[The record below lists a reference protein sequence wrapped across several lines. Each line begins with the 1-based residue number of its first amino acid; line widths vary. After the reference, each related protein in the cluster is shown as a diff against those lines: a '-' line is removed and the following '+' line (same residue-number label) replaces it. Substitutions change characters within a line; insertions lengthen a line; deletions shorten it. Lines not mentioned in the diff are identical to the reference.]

1 MKEGWEY
8 KKLGEVCD
16 KTVNIKWDEHP
27 NQQFKYIDLSAV
39 DRVTHKV
46 LSTSIINSTDAP
58 SRAKQLVREGD
69 VLFATT
75 RPTLKRL
82 VIIDKSLDGQICSTG
97 FCVLRPDLSAIK
109 SSWLYY
115 ALSSQSFYNYI
126 EPLQKGASYPA
137 VTDNQVK
144 SYKIPVPPLSE
155 QQRIVSYLDSAF
167 AKIDA
172 VAKNAEATLN
182 EAKALFQSALA
193 KMMEPKEGWEEVTL
207 DNICSIESTLVDPTD
222 DNYNNLLH
230 VGGANIESYTGRL
243 INLMTAKD
251 ERLTSGKYL
260 FDSNVV
266 LYNKVRPYLV
276 KVARPDFNGLCS
288 ADMYPLTPKKETTRE
303 FLYYLLIKKEFT
315 NYAIKCSAR
324 AGMPKINRN
333 SLFAYK
339 ASIPLNRKEQIR
351 IVSTLDNIRKVLMH
365 LESNLSHT
373 LAECEALKQAIL
385 RQTFE

>member
-1 MKEGWEY
+1 MKVGWEY
-8 KKLGEVCD
+8 KALGECCD
-16 KTVNIKWDEHP
+16 ILDAQRKPIKKDKRVRGTIPYYGATGLLDYVMDYIFDETLVLLGEDGAKWGAGEASAYEISGKSWVNNH
-27 NQQFKYIDLSAV
+27 A
-39 DRVTHKV
+39 H
-46 LSTSIINSTDAP
+46 
-58 SRAKQLVREGD
+58 
-69 VLFATT
+69 
-75 RPTLKRL
+75 
-82 VIIDKSLDGQICSTG
+82 
-97 FCVLRPDLSAIK
+97 VLRPNKDEIINAWLIYYLNYANLMPYIK
-109 SSWLYY
+109 GVTVPKLNQQRMSS
-115 ALSSQSFYNYI
+115 I
-126 EPLQKGASYPA
+126 RVP
-137 VTDNQVK
+137 
-144 SYKIPVPPLSE
+144 IPPLSE

-365 LESNLSHT
+365 LESNLSRT
-373 LAECEALKQAIL
+373 LTECTALKQAIL
-385 RQTFE
+385 RLDDNSHL

>member
-16 KTVNIKWDEHP
+16 FISGFAFKSNKFTKSGEPIIRISDIHDGIVDDSNVVFFNKETYNVDLS
-27 NQQFKYIDLSAV
+27 KYIIKPNDILIAMSGGTTGKIGV
-39 DRVTHKV
+39 NTNNKTYYLNQRVGLFHEKSLLNHYFLYYFLQTKREESLKV
-46 LSTSIINSTDAP
+46 ASGAAQPNLSTA
-58 SRAKQLVREGD
+58 
-69 VLFATT
+69 
-75 RPTLKRL
+75 
-82 VIIDKSLDGQICSTG
+82 QIKA
-97 FCVLRPDLSAIK
+97 F
-109 SSWLYY
+109 
-115 ALSSQSFYNYI
+115 
-126 EPLQKGASYPA
+126 E
-137 VTDNQVK
+137 
-144 SYKIPVPPLSE
+144 IPVPSLSE
-155 QQRIVSYLDSAF
+155 QLRIVSYLDAAF

-172 VAKNAEATLN
+172 VAKNAEDSLN

-365 LESNLSHT
+365 LESNLSRT
-373 LAECEALKQAIL
+373 LTECTALKQAIL

>member
-8 KKLGEVCD
+8 KKLGEVATYVNGFAFKPSDWTDNGLPIIRIQNLTNSTATFHRCNREDIPD
-16 KTVNIKWDEHP
+16 KYKIKCGEILISWSATLGVYEWLGENALLNQHIFKVEFNKVNINK
-27 NQQFKYIDLSAV
+27 KYFEFAV
-39 DRVTHKV
+39 
-46 LSTSIINSTDAP
+46 
-58 SRAKQLVREGD
+58 
-69 VLFATT
+69 
-75 RPTLKRL
+75 
-82 VIIDKSLDGQICSTG
+82 
-97 FCVLRPDLSAIK
+97 K
-109 SSWLYY
+109 SS
-115 ALSSQSFYNYI
+115 LSEMAKHTNGATMRHI
-126 EPLQKGASYPA
+126 RKGDF
-137 VTDNQVK
+137 DNIT
-144 SYKIPVPPLSE
+144 IPVPSLSE
-155 QQRIVSYLDSAF
+155 QQRIVTYLDSAF

-172 VAKNAEATLN
+172 VAKNAEASLN

-365 LESNLSHT
+365 LESNLSRT
-373 LAECEALKQAIL
+373 LTECTALKQAIL

>member
-1 MKEGWEY
+1 MKVGWEY
-8 KKLGEVCD
+8 KALGECCD
-16 KTVNIKWDEHP
+16 ILDAQRKPIKKDKRVRGTIPYYGATGLLDYVMDYIFDETLVLLGEDGAKWGAGEASAYEISGKSWVNNH
-27 NQQFKYIDLSAV
+27 A
-39 DRVTHKV
+39 H
-46 LSTSIINSTDAP
+46 
-58 SRAKQLVREGD
+58 
-69 VLFATT
+69 
-75 RPTLKRL
+75 
-82 VIIDKSLDGQICSTG
+82 
-97 FCVLRPDLSAIK
+97 VLRPNKDEIINAWLIYYLNYANLMPYIK
-109 SSWLYY
+109 GVTVPKLNQQRMSS
-115 ALSSQSFYNYI
+115 I
-126 EPLQKGASYPA
+126 RVP
-137 VTDNQVK
+137 
-144 SYKIPVPPLSE
+144 IPPLSE

-365 LESNLSHT
+365 LESNLSRT
-373 LAECEALKQAIL
+373 LTECTALKQAIL